1 MTLGQLYGVFVLV
14 LAALPLGAIGLMAA
28 VYGAHAVGRL
38 PDSLVDAVE
47 RHLLLPYCGTM
58 AAILLLATILVGG
71 WTERILFAIVAGTF
85 FAAIHNFL
93 PRFRTLKDD
102 GGAAE
107 PPDDGSRLRLSM
119 SASRQV
125 IAIVSAAQWLIVLIV
140 YVRLIS

>member
-14 LAALPLGAIGLMAA
+14 LAALPLGAIGSMAA

-38 PDSLVDAVE
+38 PDSIVDAVE

-58 AAILLLATILVGG
+58 AAVLLLATILVGG
-71 WTERILFAIVAGTF
+71 WTERILCAIVAGTF

-102 GGAAE
+102 GGAAV
-107 PPDDGSRLRLSM
+107 PPDDEPRLKLSL